1 MSGSQEDKVQI
12 LQEVDITIRLTIS
25 VISAS
30 SDLARFFDRVYIE
43 PSTTRTMSV
52 PLILIVG
59 GSSGVDQRL

>member
-1 MSGSQEDKVQI
+1 MRSSLEDKVQI
-12 LQEVDITIRLTIS
+12 LQEVDIIVRLTIS
-25 VISAS
+25 AISAS

-59 GSSGVDQRL
+59 GSSGVEQRL